1 MNIQSIFYKD
11 KKGGFNKRLSMLYEY
26 LSAEGHSLHFI
37 GTERLPVSNKSFGQ
51 HLLRA
56 PFSQKENLLFWLYF
70 MVASFFKSASIAKK
84 YKIDRII
91 TFSPFYTFL
100 SILPIYFLAIPAIT
114 FVRADNLKHGR
125 KRIRNH
131 FFNVVDWAG
140 IKISD
145 KIIFVSSTLK
155 DVYQKRYRIPETKAT
170 VLPNNITKTY
180 LIDPYTKNKLRASL
194 GIDSNV
200 FLISTSGVVSEGKNF
215 SFLIESMK
223 QLHVFGIKLIII
235 GDEAKNAGE
244 MERLRKITEKLAL
257 REHVI
262 FAGWQK
268 DPAHFIA
275 GSDLF
280 VLPSKYEG
288 SPNSLLEAL
297 GCGIPCLGSKIG
309 EIMEI
314 LKYDELLFL
323 LDQKEVL
330 IEKIK
335 RARLKPDFYEE
346 LRLLSKRRCLHY
358 LFDWEKEASSLVL

>member
-1 MNIQSIFYKD
+1 
-11 KKGGFNKRLSMLYEY
+11 MLYEY
-26 LSAEGHSLHFI
+26 LSTKDHRVHFI
-37 GTERLPVSNKSFGQ
+37 GTERLPISNKSFGQ
-51 HLLRA
+51 HILRA
-56 PFSQKENLLFWLYF
+56 PFSQTENLLFWLYF
-70 MVASFFKSASIAKK
+70 MVASFFKSILIAKK
-84 YKIDRII
+84 YKIDKIM

-100 SILPIYFLAIPAIT
+100 SILPIYFLGIPAIT

-131 FFNVVDWAG
+131 FFNLVDWAG

-155 DVYQKRYRIPETKAT
+155 DVYQKRHRIPEAKAT
-170 VLPNNITKTY
+170 VLPNNIPKTY
-180 LIDPYTKNKLRASL
+180 LIDPDTRNELRASL
-194 GIDSNV
+194 GIDSDV

-215 SFLIESMK
+215 SFLIDSMT
-223 QLHVFGIKLIII
+223 QLHVYGIKLIII
-235 GDEAKNAGE
+235 GDEAKNSGE
-244 MERLRKITEKLAL
+244 MERLRKITEKLSL

-262 FAGWQK
+262 FTGWQK
-268 DPAHFIA
+268 DPVYFIA

-309 EIMEI
+309 EIVEI
-314 LKYDELLFL
+314 LKYDELIFR

-346 LRLLSKRRCLHY
+346 LKLFSKQRCHHY
-358 LFDWEKEASSLVL
+358 RFDWEKEASKLVL